1 MRDPVMNPLAL
12 LKQIPLFGTFQPADH
27 EQLAGLLR
35 RRNLKKGDVLFRK
48 GDEGTALYIIIKGR
62 IKITVPSKLG
72 DEITLAIL
80 GQSDFFGEM
89 ALLDSLPR
97 SADATAVEETLL
109 YVLNRSDFLS
119 FLIHNENAVRSIL
132 YALSSRL
139 RKTDDFLTEV
149 CFLNISARLARRL
162 LEMSE
167 SLIHENKPGSSM
179 ELKLTQKDLASLLG
193 TTRETINRELKI
205 LRDRGIVST
214 SRNLITIHN
223 LELLKRCIK

>member
-1 MRDPVMNPLAL
+1 MNPLAL

-62 IKITVPSKLG
+62 MKITVPSKLG

-80 GQSDFFGEM
+80 SPGNFFGEM

-97 SADATAVEETLL
+97 SADATAVEEPLL

>member
-1 MRDPVMNPLAL
+1 MNPLAL

-27 EQLAGLLR
+27 DQLAGLLR

-62 IKITVPSKLG
+62 MKITVPSKLG

-80 GQSDFFGEM
+80 SQGDFFGEM

-97 SADATAVEETLL
+97 SADATAMEETLL

-119 FLIHNENAVRSIL
+119 FLIHNENAVRAIL

-167 SLIHENKPGSSM
+167 SLIHENNPESSM
-179 ELKLTQKDLASLLG
+179 KLKLTQKDLASLLG

>member
-1 MRDPVMNPLAL
+1 MNPLTL

-62 IKITVPSKLG
+62 MKITVPSKLG

-80 GQSDFFGEM
+80 SPDDFFGEM

-167 SLIHENKPGSSM
+167 SLVHENNHGSSIKL

>member
-1 MRDPVMNPLAL
+1 MSPLAL

-62 IKITVPSKLG
+62 MKITVPSKLG

-80 GQSDFFGEM
+80 SPGNFFGEM

>member
-1 MRDPVMNPLAL
+1 MNPLAL

-48 GDEGTALYIIIKGR
+48 GDEGTALYIIINGR
-62 IKITVPSKLG
+62 MKITVPSKLG

-80 GQSDFFGEM
+80 NRGDFFGEM

-167 SLIHENKPGSSM
+167 SLIRENNPGSSM

>member
-1 MRDPVMNPLAL
+1 MNPLAL

-167 SLIHENKPGSSM
+167 SLIRENNPGASM

>member
-1 MRDPVMNPLAL
+1 MNPLAL

-119 FLIHNENAVRSIL
+119 FLIHNENAVRAIL

>member
-1 MRDPVMNPLAL
+1 MNPLAL

-27 EQLAGLLR
+27 EQLASLLR

-80 GQSDFFGEM
+80 SQGDFFGEM

-109 YVLNRSDFLS
+109 YMLNRSDFLS

-167 SLIHENKPGSSM
+167 SLIHENNHGSSM

-193 TTRETINRELKI
+193 TTRETVNRELKI

>member
-1 MRDPVMNPLAL
+1 MNPLAL
-12 LKQIPLFGTFQPADH
+12 LKQIPLFGTFQTGDH

-80 GQSDFFGEM
+80 NQGDFFGEM

-149 CFLNISARLARRL
+149 CCLNISARLARRL

-167 SLIHENKPGSSM
+167 SLIHENNPGSSL

>member
-1 MRDPVMNPLAL
+1 MKDPIMNPLAL

-62 IKITVPSKLG
+62 MKITVPSKLG

-80 GQSDFFGEM
+80 SQGDFFGEM

-162 LEMSE
+162 LEISE
-167 SLIHENKPGSSM
+167 SPIHENKPGSSM
-179 ELKLTQKDLASLLG
+179 ELKLTQKDLASRLG

>member
-1 MRDPVMNPLAL
+1 MNPLAL

-62 IKITVPSKLG
+62 MKIAVPSKLG

-80 GQSDFFGEM
+80 SQGDFFGEM

-167 SLIHENKPGSSM
+167 SLIHENKTGSSM

-223 LELLKRCIK
+223 RELLKHCIK

>member
-1 MRDPVMNPLAL
+1 MNPLAL

-27 EQLAGLLR
+27 EQLADLLR

-62 IKITVPSKLG
+62 MKITVPSNLG

-80 GQSDFFGEM
+80 SPGNFFGEM

>member
-1 MRDPVMNPLAL
+1 MNPLAL

-62 IKITVPSKLG
+62 MKITVPSKLG

-80 GQSDFFGEM
+80 SQGDFFGEM

>member
-1 MRDPVMNPLAL
+1 MNPLAL

-62 IKITVPSKLG
+62 MKITVPSKLG

-80 GQSDFFGEM
+80 SQGDFFGEM

-223 LELLKRCIK
+223 RELLKRCIK

>member
-1 MRDPVMNPLAL
+1 MNPLAL

-62 IKITVPSKLG
+62 MKITVPSKLG

-80 GQSDFFGEM
+80 SQGDFFGEM

-167 SLIHENKPGSSM
+167 SLIHENNLESSM
-179 ELKLTQKDLASLLG
+179 KLKLTQKDLASLLG

>member
-1 MRDPVMNPLAL
+1 MNPLAL

-27 EQLAGLLR
+27 EQLAVLLR
-35 RRNLKKGDVLFRK
+35 RRNLKKGDALFRK

-62 IKITVPSKLG
+62 MKITVPSKLG

-80 GQSDFFGEM
+80 NRGDFFGEM

-167 SLIHENKPGSSM
+167 SLIRENNPGSSM

>member
-1 MRDPVMNPLAL
+1 MNPLAL

-48 GDEGTALYIIIKGR
+48 GDEGTALYSIIKGR
-62 IKITVPSKLG
+62 MKITVPSKLG

-80 GQSDFFGEM
+80 SPGDFFGEM
-89 ALLDSLPR
+89 ALLDGLPR

-132 YALSSRL
+132 DALSSRL

-149 CFLNISARLARRL
+149 CFLNISARLAKRL

-167 SLIHENKPGSSM
+167 SLLHENKPGSSM

-223 LELLKRCIK
+223 RELLKRCIK

>member
-1 MRDPVMNPLAL
+1 MTPIGL
-12 LKQIPLFGTFQPADH
+12 LKQIPLFGTFQAADH
-27 EQLAGLLR
+27 EQLANLLR
-35 RRNLKKGDVLFRK
+35 RLIMKKGDVLFRK

-62 IKITVPSKLG
+62 MKITVPSKLG

-80 GQSDFFGEM
+80 SRGDFFGEM

-97 SADATAVEETLL
+97 SADATAMEETLL
-109 YVLNRSDFLS
+109 YVLNRSDFQS

-162 LEMSE
+162 LEMAE
-167 SLIHENKPGSSM
+167 SLLQENSHGSSM
-179 ELKLTQKDLASLLG
+179 ELKLTQSDLASLLG

-214 SRNLITIHN
+214 SRNLIIIHN

>member
-1 MRDPVMNPLAL
+1 MNPLAL

-97 SADATAVEETLL
+97 SADATSVEETLL

-119 FLIHNENAVRSIL
+119 FLIHNENAVRAIL

>member
-1 MRDPVMNPLAL
+1 MNPLAL

-27 EQLAGLLR
+27 EQLADLLR

-62 IKITVPSKLG
+62 MKITVPSKLG

-80 GQSDFFGEM
+80 NRGDFFGEM

>member
-1 MRDPVMNPLAL
+1 MNPLAL

-48 GDEGTALYIIIKGR
+48 GDEGTALYIIIRGR
-62 IKITVPSKLG
+62 MKITVPSKLG

-80 GQSDFFGEM
+80 SQGDFFGEM

>member
-1 MRDPVMNPLAL
+1 MNPLAL

-62 IKITVPSKLG
+62 MKITVPSKLG

-80 GQSDFFGEM
+80 SRGDFFGEM

-139 RKTDDFLTEV
+139 RKTDDFLTDV

-162 LEMSE
+162 LEMAE
-167 SLIHENKPGSSM
+167 SLLQENSHGSSM
-179 ELKLTQKDLASLLG
+179 ELKLTQSDLASLLG

-214 SRNLITIHN
+214 SRNLIIIHN

>member
-1 MRDPVMNPLAL
+1 MNPLAL

-119 FLIHNENAVRSIL
+119 FLIHNENAVRAIL

-167 SLIHENKPGSSM
+167 SLIRENNPGSSM

>member
-1 MRDPVMNPLAL
+1 MNPLAL

>member
-1 MRDPVMNPLAL
+1 MNPLAL

-62 IKITVPSKLG
+62 MKITVPSKLG

-80 GQSDFFGEM
+80 SQGDFFGEM

-119 FLIHNENAVRSIL
+119 FLINNENAVRSIL

-167 SLIHENKPGSSM
+167 SLIRENNPGASV
-179 ELKLTQKDLASLLG
+179 ELKLTLKDLASLLG

>member
-1 MRDPVMNPLAL
+1 MNPLAL

-27 EQLAGLLR
+27 EQLAVLLR

-48 GDEGTALYIIIKGR
+48 GDEGTALYIIINGR
-62 IKITVPSKLG
+62 MKITVPSKLG

-80 GQSDFFGEM
+80 NRGDFFGEM

-167 SLIHENKPGSSM
+167 SLIRENNPGSSM

-205 LRDRGIVST
+205 LRNRGIVST

>member
-1 MRDPVMNPLAL
+1 MNPLAL

-62 IKITVPSKLG
+62 MKITVPSKLG

-80 GQSDFFGEM
+80 SPGDFFGEM

-97 SADATAVEETLL
+97 SADATAMEETLL

-223 LELLKRCIK
+223 RELLKRCIK